1 MTCQLIVT
9 IVMSMFNSKAEEE
22 ENQEG
27 RRILAQFKSE
37 SGEVTGAP
45 FDLPINITVDKLQ
58 AVCNALLETVSN
70 TVCVCVSV
78 SVRAC
83 AFMCVC
89 LCFACFCFFVLFCA
103 CMCVCVCV
111 CVHCMPVCVSVLQ
124 THSV

>member
-45 FDLPINITVDKLQ
+45 FDLPVNITVDKLQ
-58 AVCNALLETVSN
+58 AVCSALLETVSN
-70 TVCVCVSV
+70 TVCVCV
-78 SVRAC
+78 
-83 AFMCVC
+83 
-89 LCFACFCFFVLFCA
+89 
-103 CMCVCVCV
+103 
-111 CVHCMPVCVSVLQ
+111 CVSVC
-124 THSV
+124 V